1 MVRLDAGNDCRRG
14 IDSMNKIREN
24 TQLISTASCIFF
36 LVVGLLTEFGM
47 GWPYSW
53 LFYFLSVVTGGLEIA
68 WNGLKELFAEKHF
81 NVDLLMILAAVSA
94 GLIGDWREGALLIF
108 IFSLSHL
115 LEEYTTDKSAREI
128 NRLLDRQPK
137 KARKILDSGE
147 YLLVETSELVLG
159 DRVAIFK
166 GENIP
171 IDGIILEGMSELD
184 ESVINGE
191 SVPRLKKKGQ
201 EVFGGTLNLGD
212 ALVIQV
218 NRKRSETVIAKII
231 ALVEE
236 AQNSQT
242 KTESFI
248 QRVENRYVLLIVLAV
263 PLSILFFHF
272 GLTWTWNESIYRGV
286 NLLVVASPCALVASS
301 TPALLSA
308 ISNGARHGMLFKGGT
323 YLEELA
329 EIRSIAFDKTGTLT
343 KGQFTVTDTY
353 WSIDEAQIIPFVLG
367 LEEKSTH
374 PLAKGIVN
382 HWNQTFVSQTLETQE
397 ITAMGIQSL
406 YQGDT
411 YYIGK
416 KRGNTVEPT
425 DFSTWKQQG
434 KTVIYVEKNHE
445 LVGGIALLDTLNT
458 NAKEAIQYFN
468 QQGIH
473 TVMLTGDNRYT
484 AETIAKEAELSEY
497 FAELLPAEK
506 VAHVKNQKDRYGKN
520 AMVGDGVNDAPA
532 LATATIGISMG
543 EGTDVAM
550 EVSDV
555 VIMENNLAKL
565 VYTHRLS
572 KKMKRIIKQNIIFS
586 VTVIVTLIILNLM
599 QKLTIPLAVIGH
611 EGSTILVILNGLRL
625 LQNEK
630 DA

>member
-1 MVRLDAGNDCRRG
+1 M
-14 IDSMNKIREN
+14 
-24 TQLISTASCIFF
+24 
-36 LVVGLLTEFGM
+36 
-47 GWPYSW
+47 
-53 LFYFLSVVTGGLEIA
+53 
-68 WNGLKELFAEKHF
+68 
-81 NVDLLMILAAVSA
+81 
-94 GLIGDWREGALLIF
+94 IF

-115 LEEYTTDKSAREI
+115 LEEFTTEKSAREI

-137 KARKILDSGE
+137 KARKILASGE
-147 YLLVETSELVLG
+147 YQLVETSELVLG

-171 IDGIILEGMSELD
+171 IDGIILEGASEID

-191 SVPRLKKKGQ
+191 SVPRLKQ
-201 EVFGGTLNLGD
+201 PTDEVFGGTLNLGD
-212 ALVIQV
+212 ALEIEV
-218 NRKRSETVIAKII
+218 NREQSETVIAKII

-248 QRVENRYVLLIVLAV
+248 QRIENRYVMIIVFGV
-263 PLSILFFHF
+263 PLAILLFHF
-272 GLTWTWNESIYRGV
+272 GFDWTWTESIYRGV

-323 YLEELA
+323 YLEALA
-329 EIRSIAFDKTGTLT
+329 EMKSIAFDKTGTLT
-343 KGQFTVTDTY
+343 KGEFTVTDTY
-353 WSIDEAQIIPFVLG
+353 WASDENEIIPFVLG

-374 PLAKGIVN
+374 PLAQGIVN
-382 HWNQTFVSQTLETQE
+382 HWKNDYTSQSLETQE
-397 ITAMGIQSL
+397 ITAMGIQSN
-406 YQGDT
+406 YNGDT

-416 KRGNTVEPT
+416 KRGADLDPEALL
-425 DFSTWKQQG
+425 DWKKQG
-434 KTVIYVEKNHE
+434 KTVIYVEKNHQFI
-445 LVGGIALLDTLNT
+445 GGIALLDTLNN
-458 NAKEAIQYFN
+458 NAKEAVQYFN
-468 QQGIH
+468 RQGIH
-473 TVMLTGDNRYT
+473 TVMLTGDNCYT
-484 AETIAKEAELSEY
+484 AETIAKEAEISEV
-497 FAELLPAEK
+497 FSELLPAEK
-506 VAHVKNQKDRYGKN
+506 VEHVKKQKEIYGKN

-555 VIMENNLAKL
+555 VIMENNLSKL

-572 KKMKRIIKQNIIFS
+572 KKMKRVIKQNILFS

-625 LQNEK
+625 LKEEK
-630 DA
+630 

>member
-1 MVRLDAGNDCRRG
+1 MK
-14 IDSMNKIREN
+14 KIQEN
-24 TQLISTASCIFF
+24 SQFLSTLSCTLF
-36 LVVGLLTEFGM
+36 LVIGLITDLGF

-53 LFYFLSVVTGGLEIA
+53 VLFLLSVTTGGLEIA
-68 WNGLKELFAEKHF
+68 WNGLKELFEEKHF

-115 LEEYTTDKSAREI
+115 LEEYTTEKSAREI

-137 KARKILDSGE
+137 KARKILPSGE
-147 YLLVETSELVLG
+147 YELVETSELVLG

-171 IDGIILEGMSELD
+171 IDGIVVDGASEID

-191 SVPRLKKKGQ
+191 SVPRLKQKED

-212 ALVIQV
+212 VLEIEV
-218 NRKRSETVIAKII
+218 NREQSETVIAKII

-248 QRVENRYVLLIVLAV
+248 QRIENRYVMIIVFGV
-263 PLSILFFHF
+263 PLAILFFHF
-272 GLTWTWNESIYRGV
+272 GLSWTWNESIYRGV

-323 YLEELA
+323 YLEALA
-329 EIRSIAFDKTGTLT
+329 EIKSIAFDKTGTLT
-343 KGQFTVTDTY
+343 KGEFTVTDTY
-353 WSIDEAQIIPFVLG
+353 WTVDEKEIIPFVLG

-382 HWNQTFVSQTLETQE
+382 HWKQEYISQSLETQE
-397 ITAMGIQSL
+397 ITAMGIQSVFN
-406 YQGDT
+406 GDT

-416 KRGNTVEPT
+416 KRGNDQDPE
-425 DFSTWKQQG
+425 SLLLWKQQG
-434 KTVIYVEKNHE
+434 KTVIYVEKNHQFI
-445 LVGGIALLDTLNT
+445 GGVALLDTLNSH
-458 NAKEAIQYFN
+458 AKEAVQYFN

-484 AETIAKEAELSEY
+484 AETIAKEAEISEF
-497 FAELLPAEK
+497 FAELLPDEK
-506 VAHVKNQKDRYGKN
+506 VAHVKNQKETYGKN
-520 AMVGDGVNDAPA
+520 AMIGDGVNDAPA

-572 KKMKRIIKQNIIFS
+572 KKMKRVIKQNILFS
-586 VTVIVTLIILNLM
+586 ITVIVTLIIFNLM

-625 LQNEK
+625 LKEEK
-630 DA
+630 